1 MAPITKASA
10 PGKAIL
16 LGEHAAVYGRPVL
29 AVPVQAVHANAE
41 VSPREDD
48 RVRVEA
54 PDVDT
59 DAYLDEL
66 SDQQPL
72 VKAIRLAME
81 EAQARGGFQVRVT
94 SDIPRASGLGS
105 SAAVSVA
112 IIRAVCAH
120 FDHELGADRVAE
132 LAFEV
137 EKVHHGDPSGIDNT
151 VVAFEFPVLFTKGEE
166 PRPLGVTGR
175 FQFVIGDTG
184 EPSPTKQLVTML
196 RGRWTGDSEFLDAIF
211 DSIGELS
218 EQGSASI
225 GRGEINNLGPLMNHC
240 QTLLEALGVSGP
252 TLEQLILAA
261 RDAGALGA
269 KLSGAGGGGIMI
281 ALVDDSSVEAVD
293 TALREAG
300 AVRTIHTEIGQ

>member
-1 MAPITKASA
+1 MTTASA

-16 LGEHAAVYGRPVL
+16 LGEHAAVYGRPAL
-29 AVPVQAVHANAE
+29 GMPVQAVHAHAE
-41 VSPREDD
+41 VSPREDN
-48 RVRVEA
+48 RVRIEA
-54 PDVDT
+54 PDVGT

-66 SDQQPL
+66 PNNQPL
-72 VKAIRLAME
+72 AKAVRLAME
-81 EAQARGGFQVRVT
+81 ETLVRGGIQVRVT

-137 EKVHHGDPSGIDNT
+137 EKLHHGDPSGIDNT
-151 VVAFEFPVLFTKGEE
+151 VVAFEIPVLFTKGEE

-196 RGRWTGDSEFLDAIF
+196 RGRWTGDAEFIDAIF
-211 DSIGELS
+211 DSIGELTG
-218 EQGSASI
+218 QASASI
-225 GRGEINNLGPLMNHC
+225 GRGEIGNLGPLMNHC
-240 QTLLEALGVSGP
+240 QTLLETLGVSSPG
-252 TLEQLILAA
+252 LERLNLAA
-261 RDAGALGA
+261 REAGALGA

-281 ALVDDSSVEAVD
+281 AHVDESSLEAVD

-300 AVRTIHTEIGQ
+300 AVRTIRTEIGQ

>member
-1 MAPITKASA
+1 MTIASA

-16 LGEHAAVYGRPVL
+16 LGEHAAVYGRPAL
-29 AVPVQAVHANAE
+29 AVPVQAVRAHAE
-41 VSPREDD
+41 VTRRQED
-48 RVRVEA
+48 RVRIEA
-54 PDVDT
+54 PDVGT
-59 DAYLDEL
+59 SAFLDEL
-66 SDQQPL
+66 PDNRP
-72 VKAIRLAME
+72 VAKAIRLAMA
-81 EAQARGGFQVRVT
+81 EANADGKIQVRVT

-120 FDHELGADRVAE
+120 FDHELAADRVAE

-137 EKVHHGDPSGIDNT
+137 EKLHNGDPSGIDNT
-151 VVAFEFPVLFTKGEE
+151 VVAFEIPVLFVKGEE

-184 EPSPTKQLVTML
+184 EPSPTKELVTML
-196 RGRWTGDSEFLDAIF
+196 RGRWTGDSEFMDAIF
-211 DSIGELS
+211 DSIGELA
-218 EQGSASI
+218 EQAAASI
-225 GRGEINNLGPLMNHC
+225 GRGEIGNLGPLMNHC
-240 QTLLEALGVSGP
+240 QTLLETLGVSSSR
-252 TLEQLILAA
+252 LEQLNLAA
-261 RDAGALGA
+261 REAGAIGA

-281 ALVDDSSVEAVD
+281 ALVDESSHEAVD

>member
-1 MAPITKASA
+1 MTTASA

-16 LGEHAAVYGRPVL
+16 LGEHAAVYGRPAL
-29 AVPVQAVHANAE
+29 AVPVQAVHANAQ
-41 VSPREDD
+41 VSPLKGD

-54 PDVDT
+54 PDIET

-66 SDQQPL
+66 PDKQPL
-72 VKAIRLAME
+72 AKAIRLAMQ
-81 EAQARGGFQVRVT
+81 EAGVTGGIQVRVT

-112 IIRAVCAH
+112 IIRAICEH
-120 FDHELGADRVAE
+120 FEHDIAADRVAQI
-132 LAFEV
+132 AFEV
-137 EKVHHGDPSGIDNT
+137 EKLHHGDPSGIDNT
-151 VVAFEFPVLFTKGEE
+151 VVAFEIPVLFIKGEE

-196 RGRWTGDSEFLDAIF
+196 RGRWTGDAEFVDAIF
-211 DSIGELS
+211 DSIGELA
-218 EQGSASI
+218 EQASASI
-225 GRGEINNLGPLMNHC
+225 GRGEIGTLGPLMNHC
-240 QTLLEALGVSGP
+240 QTLLETLGVSGP
-252 TLEQLILAA
+252 NLERLNLAA
-261 RDAGALGA
+261 REAGAMGA

-281 ALVDDSSVEAVD
+281 AQVDDSSLEAVD

-300 AVRTIHTEIGQ
+300 AVRTIRTEIGQ